1 MCCYSEL
8 LSFLK
13 HFNFNAFA
21 MKNIFIGLL
30 AILLVAACQPH
41 NHDAKD
47 GHEHHADGSHPT
59 APESELEAL
68 AFTLYTPKTELFVEF
83 KPLVVGMESRFAAH
97 FTAIGESF
105 KAIGEGSVTLTMS
118 STAGSQSVTADAPQ
132 VPGIFRL
139 RMTPEKPGLYKLI
152 FDIKTPAY
160 TDQVVLDSVTI
171 FPDEKTA
178 LAQQEPESGGGNDIT
193 YLKEQAWKIEFAN
206 QPVQRSAFA
215 NVVKTSGVVVTAPG
229 DEETV
234 SAKTA
239 GIVRIN
245 KSGLFEGSAV
255 GAGALLFTVSSQGL
269 TDRNTPLQIQEARN
283 NLSKAK
289 VDFERSQKLYN
300 DRLLVEKDFLQTK
313 NIYENA
319 QTLVASLSSNYGQ
332 GGQSIRTSRAGFVK
346 ALLVTDGQF
355 VETGAALAVISKS
368 KRLVVKA
375 EVSQTAFSRIGSVA
389 SANFR
394 TNSGKV
400 YSLAELNGRLV
411 SIGKSVENT
420 LFIPIFF
427 EVDNKDG
434 MIPGAFIEVFLKT
447 NVQASALLVPISAVM
462 EEQGSYFC
470 YVQTE
475 GESFQKRELRIGGND
490 GQNVQVLSGVAE
502 GERVVTKGAY
512 NIKLSTAAGTMPAH
526 GHEH

>member
-1 MCCYSEL
+1 
-8 LSFLK
+8 
-13 HFNFNAFA
+13 

-30 AILLVAACQPH
+30 AILSVAACQPH
-41 NHDAKD
+41 NHDVEG
-47 GHEHHADGSHPT
+47 GHAHNADGSHP
-59 APESELEAL
+59 AAAESELEAL

-97 FTAIGESF
+97 FTALGESF

-118 STAGSQSVTADAPQ
+118 SPAGSQSVTADVPQ

-139 RMTPEKPGLYKLI
+139 RMSPEKTGLYKLT
-152 FDIKTPAY
+152 FDIKTPTY
-160 TDQVVLDSVTI
+160 TDQVVLDSVTVY
-171 FPDEKTA
+171 PDEKTA
-178 LAQQEPESGGGNDIT
+178 LAQQDAASGGGNDIT
-193 YLKEQAWKIEFAN
+193 YLKEQAWKIDFAN
-206 QPVQRSAFA
+206 QPVQRKAFA
-215 NVVKTSGVVVTAPG
+215 NVVKTSGVVVTPPG

-245 KSGLFEGSAV
+245 KSGLFEGTAV
-255 GAGALLFTVSSQGL
+255 GAGAVLFTVSSQGL
-269 TDRNTPLQIQEARN
+269 TNGNAPLQIQEARN

-289 VDFERSQKLYN
+289 SDFERSQKLFN
-300 DRLLVEKDFLQTK
+300 DRLLVEKDYLQAK
-313 NIYENA
+313 NTYENA
-319 QTLVASLSSNYGQ
+319 QSLLTSLTGNYGQ
-332 GGQSIRTSRAGFVK
+332 GGQSIRTGRAGFVK

-355 VETGAALAVISKS
+355 VETGAPLAVISKS
-368 KRLVVKA
+368 KKMVVKA
-375 EVSQTAFSRIGSVA
+375 EVSQTAFSKIGSVA

-394 TNSGKV
+394 TGSGKV

-411 SIGKSVENT
+411 SIGKSAENT
-420 LFIPIFF
+420 LFIPVFF
-427 EVDNKDG
+427 EVDNREG
-434 MIPGAFIEVFLKT
+434 IIPGAFVEVYLKT
-447 NVQASALLVPISAVM
+447 NAQTAALVVPASAVM

-490 GQNVQVLSGVAE
+490 GQSVQVLSGVAE

-512 NIKLSTAAGTMPAH
+512 NIKLSTAAGTLPAH

>member
-1 MCCYSEL
+1 
-8 LSFLK
+8 
-13 HFNFNAFA
+13 

-30 AILLVAACQPH
+30 ATLLGAACH
-41 NHDAKD
+41 SHSHDAE
-47 GHEHHADGSHPT
+47 GAHAHNADGSHP
-59 APESELEAL
+59 AAESELEAL
-68 AFTLYTPKTELFVEF
+68 AFTLYTAKTELFVEF
-83 KPLVVGMESRFAAH
+83 KPLVVGQESRFAAH
-97 FTAIGESF
+97 FTALGESF

-118 STAGSQSVTADAPQ
+118 GTPGSQSVTADAPQ

-139 RMTPEKPGLYKLI
+139 RMTPEKPGLYKLT

-160 TDQVVLDSVTI
+160 TDQVVLDSVTV

-178 LAQQEPESGGGNDIT
+178 LAQQALPSTRDGGNDIT
-193 YLKEQAWKIEFAN
+193 YLKEQAWKIDFAN
-206 QPVQRSAFA
+206 QPVQRQPFA
-215 NVVKTSGVVVTAPG
+215 NVVKTSGVVITAPG

-245 KSGLFEGSAV
+245 KSGLFEGAAV
-255 GAGALLFTVSSQGL
+255 GAGAVLFTVSSQGL
-269 TDRNTPLQIQEARN
+269 TNGNAPLQIQEARN

-289 VDFERSQKLYN
+289 ADFERSQKLYN
-300 DRLLVEKDFLQTK
+300 DRLLVEKDYLQAK
-313 NIYENA
+313 NTYENA
-319 QTLVASLSSNYGQ
+319 QSLLASLTGNYGQ

-346 ALLVTDGQF
+346 ALLVSDGQF
-355 VETGAALAVISKS
+355 VETGAPLAVISKS
-368 KRLVVKA
+368 KKLVVKA
-375 EVSQTAFSRIGSVA
+375 EVSQTAFSKIGNIA

-394 TNSGKV
+394 AANGRV

-411 SIGKSVENT
+411 SIGKSAENT
-420 LFIPIFF
+420 LFIPVFF
-427 EVDNKDG
+427 EVDNKEG
-434 MIPGAFIEVFLKT
+434 IVPGAFIEVFLKT
-447 NVQASALLVPISAVM
+447 NAQTAALVIPASAVM

-475 GESFQKRELRIGGND
+475 GESFQKRELSIGGSD
-490 GQNVQVLSGVAE
+490 GQYVQVLSGVAE

-512 NIKLSTAAGTMPAH
+512 NIKLSTAAGTLPAH